1 MFFILT
7 KYICVLLS
15 FSSFYEAQK
24 CPEKKVNGINY
35 KGKGDCYEYPVTDV
49 CIGGCGKLI
58 FVVIC
63 LIVLHFF
70 NRIWAKPFLVNF
82 LRN

>member
-24 CPEKKVNGINY
+24 CPKQTVGKTTY
-35 KGKGDCYEYPVTDV
+35 QGKGDCDNDK